1 MIFQLHVLQQRFNTQ
16 HRRFEVSLRL
26 KKGNC
31 LIKCFHLRDQRLCKF
46 IGTKESVCLRKETTP
61 QRTGLEHQHGSCDV
75 MWKRS
80 FCAYGWWRVGSKN
93 EERLANILMFEL
105 FEKKIR
111 LNHSCQNL
119 NSHLLPLYTSYTK
132 SGEKVL
138 KCQHNSSCVFVS
150 LILIT
155 TLFYRSSIL
164 RGEIWFWSSLGLKG
178 FNAICPLASLPS

>member
-1 MIFQLHVLQQRFNTQ
+1 MFSLTWPASMQIYWNKRKRLPKKRDHPPEDWFGTPTWQLWRHVKTLFLCVWLMTGRIKKWRASSQYFN
-16 HRRFEVSLRL
+16 VWV
-26 KKGNC
+26 
-31 LIKCFHLRDQRLCKF
+31 I
-46 IGTKESVCLRKETTP
+46 
-61 QRTGLEHQHGSCDV
+61 
-75 MWKRS
+75 WK
-80 FCAYGWWRVGSKN
+80 
-93 EERLANILMFEL
+93 
-105 FEKKIR
+105 KKIR

-155 TLFYRSSIL
+155 TLFYKSSIL

>member
-1 MIFQLHVLQQRFNTQ
+1 MQIYWNKRKRLH
-16 HRRFEVSLRL
+16 
-26 KKGNC
+26 KK
-31 LIKCFHLRDQRLCKF
+31 RDQLPQNWF
-46 IGTKESVCLRKETTP
+46 GTPTWPPWRHVQTL
-61 QRTGLEHQHGSCDV
+61 
-75 MWKRS
+75 
-80 FCAYGWWRVGSKN
+80 FCVYGWWRVGSKN

-105 FEKKIR
+105 LKKKC
-111 LNHSCQNL
+111 LNHLCQNF

-155 TLFYRSSIL
+155 TLFYRSSLL

>member
-1 MIFQLHVLQQRFNTQ
+1 MQIYWNKRKRLH
-16 HRRFEVSLRL
+16 
-26 KKGNC
+26 KK
-31 LIKCFHLRDQRLCKF
+31 RDQLPQNWF
-46 IGTKESVCLRKETTP
+46 GTPTWPPWRHVQML
-61 QRTGLEHQHGSCDV
+61 
-75 MWKRS
+75 
-80 FCAYGWWRVGSKN
+80 FCVYGWWRVGSKN

-105 FEKKIR
+105 LKKKR
-111 LNHSCQNL
+111 FNHLCQNF